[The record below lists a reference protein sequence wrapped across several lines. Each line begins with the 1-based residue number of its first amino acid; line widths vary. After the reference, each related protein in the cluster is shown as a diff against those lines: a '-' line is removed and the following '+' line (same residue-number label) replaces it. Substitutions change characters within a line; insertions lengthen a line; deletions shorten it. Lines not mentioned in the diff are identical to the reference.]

1 MSCHPGFEFIF
12 LIEKPFL
19 VGKGKHDHF
28 PSPAKRATM
37 LKSLYSAC
45 ELSKLA
51 WNNPFVN

>member
-19 VGKGKHDHF
+19 VGKEKHGYF